1 MAPCGD
7 LLQPWLQQLALAID
21 FKCSL
26 CFGLGNSDCTNCCNS
41 RGFSH
46 DCYNLLIVIVMLAL
60 GAFAIVIWQSPFVC
74 FIDCLEF
81 DLKKNTFGV
90 AIGIFVGT

>member
-1 MAPCGD
+1 
-7 LLQPWLQQLALAID
+7 
-21 FKCSL
+21 
-26 CFGLGNSDCTNCCNS
+26 
-41 RGFSH
+41 
-46 DCYNLLIVIVMLAL
+46 MLAL
-60 GAFAIVIWQSPFVC
+60 GAFAIVISSSPSVC